1 MCGVPPNSTGRF
13 SHVPDEVVAAT
24 AWVVE
29 MERSIA
35 EDAADQ
41 FDQRDSFRRIVHCG
55 IEPCMGFIHVE

>member
-1 MCGVPPNSTGRF
+1 
-13 SHVPDEVVAAT
+13 
-24 AWVVE
+24 